1 MRGGLST
8 ACRRGSPPPVR
19 RTAPPSL
26 LPLSHHLCRPRHPAP
41 LAAEL
46 EAALGGSQRA
56 AMFAA
61 MQLGFSTQEQA
72 SIRRWNL
79 LASLL
84 LLRGKGR
91 PAGTE
96 EGG

>member
-1 MRGGLST
+1 
-8 ACRRGSPPPVR
+8 
-19 RTAPPSL
+19 
-26 LPLSHHLCRPRHPAP
+26 
-41 LAAEL
+41 
-46 EAALGGSQRA
+46 
-56 AMFAA
+56 MFAA